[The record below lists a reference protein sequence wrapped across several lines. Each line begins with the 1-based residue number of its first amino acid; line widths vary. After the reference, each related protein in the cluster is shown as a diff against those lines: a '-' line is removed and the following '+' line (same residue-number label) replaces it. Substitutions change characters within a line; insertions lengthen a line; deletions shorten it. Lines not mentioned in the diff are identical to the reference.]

1 MTGVVCGFGVAL
13 RGRAAFT
20 EGDNQRI
27 PKRKIKLNATK
38 AERKRVELRFLD
50 FMIPFNLLLP
60 AIIYFDGSKI
70 TWGRWG
76 VKFGS

>member
-1 MTGVVCGFGVAL
+1 VVAVTGVVCGLGVAL

-38 AERKRVELRFLD
+38 AARKRVELRFLD
-50 FMIPFNLLLP
+50 FMILFNLTAFDNKFITCYNLL
-60 AIIYFDGSKI
+60 
-70 TWGRWG
+70 
-76 VKFGS
+76 